1 MNHKN
6 KKPGTTKSGKS
17 SRPLVGIV
25 LGSTSD
31 LPYVERMK
39 ELLNQ
44 FGISYDVTVAS
55 CHRTPALLESFIRGL
70 KKRGTQVVIAC
81 AGMAAHLPGAVAS
94 RTDLPVIGVPIETK
108 PLAGIDSFLSI
119 VQMPEGVP
127 VGCMAIGRHGAANAA
142 IFSAEILSL
151 KYPAIKMK
159 LDKYRKMLQHPRGQ
173 KKPVELNREILQH
186 PPGQER
192 PAELN
197 RKNLLT

>member
-1 MNHKN
+1 MFP
-6 KKPGTTKSGKS
+6 KKKKIGTTKTGRAMVS
-17 SRPLVGIV
+17 IV

-31 LPYVERMK
+31 IPHIERTK
-39 ELLNQ
+39 ELLCR

-55 CHRTPALLESFIRGL
+55 AHRTPARVESFIRGL
-70 KKRGTQVVIAC
+70 KSRGTCVVIAC

-108 PLAGIDSFLSI
+108 PLAGIDSLLSI

-151 KYPAIKMK
+151 RYPAIRKK
-159 LDKYRKMLQHPRGQ
+159 LNKYR
-173 KKPVELNREILQH
+173 N
-186 PPGQER
+186 
-192 PAELN
+192 
-197 RKNLLT
+197 KNSRR